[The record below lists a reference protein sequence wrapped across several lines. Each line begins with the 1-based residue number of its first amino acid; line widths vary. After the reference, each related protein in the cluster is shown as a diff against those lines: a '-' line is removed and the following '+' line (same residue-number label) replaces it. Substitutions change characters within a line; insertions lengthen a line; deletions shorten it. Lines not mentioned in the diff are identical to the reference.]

1 MLHTLCCGWKWE
13 SLFHTLPGSLSLFFY
28 VSWFCTLSAMF
39 SPLLISVYFLIYVS
53 NCGIK
58 MLWCWLCLKAVESE
72 QEIPHLIPDKHD
84 EDMLQSTWCAFCPYK
99 LKWLQKTNFYMP
111 TKNLTRDHSKNVL
124 HLSARYL
131 SQFYGAVFYLCEAH
145 LLLFLFLFFFSVIAL
160 CRNIGSLS

>member
-1 MLHTLCCGWKWE
+1 MRKTVGHRAYGSDEFVGRPPLKFAFIVFFLLQWSEYFAVKCKGLEIHSSNCGTSCYVSYCKLAMLHTLCCGWKWE

-84 EDMLQSTWCAFCPYK
+84 EEIRYRAPDVPFV
-99 LKWLQKTNFYMP
+99 P
-111 TKNLTRDHSKNVL
+111 TS
-124 HLSARYL
+124 
-131 SQFYGAVFYLCEAH
+131 
-145 LLLFLFLFFFSVIAL
+145 
-160 CRNIGSLS
+160 